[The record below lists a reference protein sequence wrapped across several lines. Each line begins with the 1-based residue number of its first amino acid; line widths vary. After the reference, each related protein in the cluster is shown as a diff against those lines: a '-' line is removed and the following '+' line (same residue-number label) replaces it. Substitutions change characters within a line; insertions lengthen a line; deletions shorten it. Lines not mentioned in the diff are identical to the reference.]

1 MRERPRKRIGHCFA
15 AAGLFLLTLVSEMA
29 QAAKVETV
37 TFQTNIIPKTHE
49 QPVKLIAKLYLPDK
63 QSGPL
68 SAVIISPS
76 SGGIREEREVYYAEE
91 LVKAGIAA
99 LVIDSFSSRGLA
111 KSTHD
116 QSLLSPW
123 ESSNDAVAGLR
134 WLIADGRF
142 KADRI
147 GVMGVSK
154 GGLVAMYSALEIRR
168 RWMRMTDVAFAA
180 HIPIVPECIHVNR
193 TLRTTGAPMFFML
206 AELDHSTLPGPCV
219 EYAGKLREAG
229 NARIEVKVYKGAH
242 HAWEKLGP
250 KPIFDPTQQ
259 NRTSCARFFVE
270 DDGSFTG
277 ADGTR
282 IPAFGMHEWQMKNCI
297 RLGTYC
303 CGGTPELKRQATND
317 LIAFLK
323 RYGF

>member
-123 ESSNDAVAGLR
+123 QSSNDAVAGLR

-193 TLRTTGAPMFFML
+193 TLRTTGAPMFSCWRSWTTPRCPARASNMP
-206 AELDHSTLPGPCV
+206 AS
-219 EYAGKLREAG
+219 YAKLE
-229 NARIEVKVYKGAH
+229 
-242 HAWEKLGP
+242 
-250 KPIFDPTQQ
+250 TQ
-259 NRTSCARFFVE
+259 
-270 DDGSFTG
+270 
-277 ADGTR
+277 
-282 IPAFGMHEWQMKNCI
+282 
-297 RLGTYC
+297 
-303 CGGTPELKRQATND
+303 ELKSRFTRVHITHGRNLVPSRSSIRHSRTERPAHDFLSRTTAHSLVRTGHAFRPSACTNG
-317 LIAFLK
+317 
-323 RYGF
+323 R